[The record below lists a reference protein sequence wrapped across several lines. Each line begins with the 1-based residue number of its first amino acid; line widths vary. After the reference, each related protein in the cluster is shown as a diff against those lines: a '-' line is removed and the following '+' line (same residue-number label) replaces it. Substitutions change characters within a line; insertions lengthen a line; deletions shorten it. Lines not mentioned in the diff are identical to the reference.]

1 MLATAICLERYMMHN
16 LSASSCDTI
25 EKEWVMKWKERLG
38 HPTVTPRQVMQ
49 TYVDNLD
56 IAVADLDDEMDWD
69 CWSGNFDTIPDIA
82 DI

>member
-1 MLATAICLERYMMHN
+1 MLATAICLERYMMHD
-16 LSASSCDTI
+16 LSASSHNAI

-56 IAVADLDDEMDWD
+56 ITEANLD
-69 CWSGNFDTIPDIA
+69 N
-82 DI
+82 